1 MLRRKNICILII
13 VVLLILISLSGCTGV
28 EVETVNIEISFDPD
42 PVHCENDH
50 LYWDVIISETNGIG
64 VNLKS
69 ITKDAYVGDHYTG
82 NSKIFDESWIE
93 EACGTSYL
101 SAFSSVN
108 YSAGASPCE
117 WNVGVTLKYKVTG
130 IDDNGRQ
137 VEATADLELMD

>member
-1 MLRRKNICILII
+1 MLRRINICILII
-13 VVLLILISLSGCTGV
+13 VVLLILISLSGCTGIK
-28 EVETVNIEISFDPD
+28 TANLEISFDPD

-64 VNLKS
+64 VNLKN
-69 ITKDAYVGDHYTG
+69 ITIDAYVGDDYTG
-82 NSKIFDESWIE
+82 NSDILDEPWME
-93 EACGTSYL
+93 EVWGTSYL

-108 YSAGASPCE
+108 YSSGTSPCE

-130 IDDNGRQ
+130 IDDDGHQ

>member
-13 VVLLILISLSGCTGV
+13 AVLLILISLSGCTGIK
-28 EVETVNIEISFDPD
+28 TANLEISFDPD

-64 VNLKS
+64 VNLKN
-69 ITKDAYVGDHYTG
+69 ITIDAYVGDDYTG
-82 NSKIFDESWIE
+82 NSDILDESWME
-93 EACGTSYL
+93 EEWGTSYL

-108 YSAGASPCE
+108 YSSGTGPCE

-130 IDDNGRQ
+130 TDDDGHQ